1 VKANNGENS
10 TAAEVRS
17 PVRASTSFTTKKTSA
32 AEVRGSVRAPTSYT
46 TREIQGVN
54 RAEWDG
60 WLRSSPGGGHV
71 LQSYEWGEFKR
82 RLGWKP
88 VRLVLEKDGE
98 VVGLGQFLTY
108 NTAPIPGVLMYCTKG
123 PWLPWDDG
131 EAARAFF
138 EGVRAIASREG
149 AHTIKIEPEVP
160 EQNKDTKAIL
170 GDAGFRKARYDLNLK
185 STLVVD
191 LSLPEKDL
199 LARMK
204 GKTRYNVRL
213 AARKGVEVVEP
224 EFEESWET
232 FYEWMKAT
240 SERKEDYILRRSRDY
255 LRSVMQTMH
264 DAGQG
269 HLFFAKHGGTPL
281 AGMFVF
287 TFGEKY
293 WYMYGASSDKKRNL
307 KPNYLLQWEVMRWAK
322 RRGLTH
328 YDMVGVPKPED
339 LDESSSLWNVYK
351 FKEGFGGE
359 IADSLG
365 CFDLP
370 VKRGRAAAWYKFEP
384 VYYRLYYKLNNNV
397 FY

>member
-1 VKANNGENS
+1 VGANNTDNS

-17 PVRASTSFTTKKTSA
+17 SVRTTSYGPRKSPA
-32 AEVRGSVRAPTSYT
+32 AEIRGPVQSSTSYT
-46 TREIQGVN
+46 TREVQNVT
-54 RAEWDG
+54 RTKWDG
-60 WLRSSPGGGHV
+60 WLRDSPGGGHV

-82 RLGWKP
+82 RLGWNP
-88 VRLVLEKDGE
+88 IRLILEKDGK
-98 VVGLGQFLTY
+98 VVGVGQFLTY
-108 NTAPIPGVLMYCTKG
+108 NTTPVPGVLMYCTKG
-123 PWLPWDDG
+123 PWLPWDDE
-131 EAARAFF
+131 EATRTFF
-138 EGVRAIASREG
+138 EDVRRIASREG
-149 AHTIKIEPEVP
+149 AHTVKIEPEVP
-160 EQNKDTKAIL
+160 EQNEGAKALL
-170 GDAGFRKARYDLNLK
+170 GGTGFRKARYDLNLK

-191 LSLPEKDL
+191 LSLPEEDL
-199 LARMK
+199 LAKMK

-224 EFEESWET
+224 EFEEGWET

-255 LRSVMQTMH
+255 LFSVMQSMH
-264 DAGQG
+264 DVGQG
-269 HLFFAKHGGTPL
+269 HLFIAKHEGMPL
-281 AGMFVF
+281 AGMYIF

-328 YDMVGVPKPED
+328 YDMVGVPKPEE
-339 LDESSSLWNVYK
+339 LHESSSLWNVYK

-370 VKRGRAAAWYKFEP
+370 VKRARAAAWYKFEP
-384 VYYRLYYKLNNNV
+384 VYYRLYYKLKNNV